1 MMMKLYI
8 TEGSPYA
15 RMVRIFI
22 LEKGLQD
29 RVEIVIAQ
37 TRRSNSPY
45 YAINPSGRVPYLVRE
60 DEIGRAHV

>member
-37 TRRSNSPY
+37 
-45 YAINPSGRVPYLVRE
+45 
-60 DEIGRAHV
+60 IGRATSELQSLAYPRMPSSA